1 MIAAGRLAPGT
12 KVYSAYVSTVTGAEN
27 SWIDEGVVTD
37 IVVDGV
43 ALVRIGN
50 HLSPLDQRWHQHRHE
65 AQRDIHLALVRR
77 IGTLQAKA
85 DEIAAEILHA
95 DLTTEAA

>member
-1 MIAAGRLAPGT
+1 MIAAGT

-37 IVVDGV
+37 LVVDGV

-50 HLSPLDQRWHQHRHE
+50 HLAPLDQRWHQHRHE